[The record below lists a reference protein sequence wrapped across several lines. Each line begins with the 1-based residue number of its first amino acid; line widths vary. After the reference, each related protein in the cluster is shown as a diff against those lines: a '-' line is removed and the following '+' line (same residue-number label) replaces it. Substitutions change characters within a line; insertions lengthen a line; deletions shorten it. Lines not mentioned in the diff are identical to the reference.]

1 MVIHHLLL
9 VYLPPFV
16 DDGDYESTLKDK
28 AASYAGS
35 VLRRFQHSVY
45 SRALP
50 SPFDE
55 GGTNVLLCSEDPD
68 RAIQELEKILAFQK
82 SEVMYCLDRIEE
94 STGKDFGSVI
104 RRLYS
109 DSFEAGYEFPM
120 EHIRCVSQFLA
131 GEYQISSRF
140 YNTWEKTA
148 RLLPKDIDEIKKF
161 PGDWALVQFVIEK

>member
-9 VYLPPFV
+9 VFLPHLIY
-16 DDGDYESTLKDK
+16 DGDDEGTIKDK
-28 AASYAGS
+28 VASYAGS
-35 VLRRFQHSVY
+35 ILRRFQGSVY

-50 SPFDE
+50 SPFDD

-68 RAIQELEKILAFQK
+68 QAIQELEKILAFQK

-94 STGKDFGSVI
+94 STGKDFGSII

-109 DSFEAGYEFPM
+109 DSFETSYEFPM

-148 RLLPKDIDEIKKF
+148 RLLPKDIDEIKKM
-161 PGDWALVQFVIEK
+161 PGDWALVQFLLEK

>member
-1 MVIHHLLL
+1 MVIHHILL
-9 VYLPPFV
+9 VYLPHLIYAG
-16 DDGDYESTLKDK
+16 DDESTIRDK

-35 VLRRFQHSVY
+35 VLRRFQQSVY

-50 SPFDE
+50 SAFND
-55 GGTNVLLCSEDPD
+55 GGSNVLLCSEDLD
-68 RAIQELEKILAFQK
+68 RAIRELEKILGFQK
-82 SEVMYCLDRIEE
+82 SEVMYCLNRIEE
-94 STGKDFGSVI
+94 STSKDFGNVI
-104 RRLYS
+104 RGLYS

-148 RLLPKDIDEIKKF
+148 RLLPKDIDEIKKL
-161 PGDWALVQFVIEK
+161 PGDWALVQFVLEL

>member
-1 MVIHHLLL
+1 MATSL
-9 VYLPPFV
+9 
-16 DDGDYESTLKDK
+16 G
-28 AASYAGS
+28 ASLS
-35 VLRRFQHSVY
+35 
-45 SRALP
+45 
-50 SPFDE
+50 
-55 GGTNVLLCSEDPD
+55 
-68 RAIQELEKILAFQK
+68 AIFQK

-148 RLLPKDIDEIKKF
+148 RLLPKDIDEIKKM
-161 PGDWALVQFVIEK
+161 PGDWALVQFLLEK

>member
-9 VYLPPFV
+9 VFLPHLIY
-16 DDGDYESTLKDK
+16 DGDDEGTIKDK
-28 AASYAGS
+28 VASYAGS
-35 VLRRFQHSVY
+35 VLRRFQGSVY

-50 SPFDE
+50 SPFDD

-68 RAIQELEKILAFQK
+68 QAIQELEKILAFQK

-94 STGKDFGSVI
+94 STGKAFGNVI
-104 RRLYS
+104 RELYS
-109 DSFEAGYEFPM
+109 DSSEASCELSM

-148 RLLPKDIDEIKKF
+148 RILPKDIDEIKKL
-161 PGDWALVQFVIEK
+161 PGDWALVQFVLEK

>member
-1 MVIHHLLL
+1 MVIQHLLL
-9 VYLPPFV
+9 VYLPHLIYV
-16 DDGDYESTLKDK
+16 GDDEGTIKDK

-35 VLRRFQHSVY
+35 VLRRFQNSVY

-50 SPFDE
+50 SPFDD
-55 GGTNVLLCSEDPD
+55 GGTNVLLCSEDLD
-68 RAIQELEKILAFQK
+68 WAIWELEKILEFQN

-94 STGKDFGSVI
+94 RMGKDFGSVI
-104 RRLYS
+104 RGLYS
-109 DSFEAGYEFPM
+109 DSSEVGSEFLM

-148 RLLPKDIDEIKKF
+148 RLLPKDIDEIKKL